1 MDLGLAGRVA
11 IVTGGSRGI
20 GRACAASLLGE
31 GAAVAL
37 VSRDPE
43 RLEAARAALVE
54 ASGASSTARRAIA
67 VPADLGSD
75 DAVRAM
81 VERVRAELGHI
92 DILVNAAATVIPTAF
107 SKLTEERWREVFEQ
121 KLNGYA
127 RCLRHVIPVMRAQR
141 AGSIVNI
148 SGLAAR
154 QPQATTIPV
163 SVNNAA
169 TLSLTKGLAN
179 DLAKD
184 GIRVNAVIPHIIDT
198 DRQDETMREWAGI
211 TGQTEAEL
219 RAERIAKIP
228 LGRMGRAEEV
238 GDVVAFL
245 ASDRASFV
253 TGAAWHVDG
262 GVAVGI

>member
-20 GRACAASLLGE
+20 GRACAASLLAE
-31 GAAVAL
+31 GAVVAL
-37 VSRDPE
+37 VSRDAA

-54 ASGASSTARRAIA
+54 ASGGRAIA
-67 VPADLGSD
+67 VPTDLRSD
-75 DAVRAM
+75 TAVRAM
-81 VERVRAELGHI
+81 VERVRAELGRI
-92 DILVNAAATVIPTAF
+92 DILINAAATVIPTAF
-107 SKLTEERWREVFEQ
+107 SDLTEERWLDVFEQ

-127 RCLRHVIPVMRAQR
+127 RCLRHVIPVLRAQKSG
-141 AGSIVNI
+141 AIVNI

-154 QPQATTIPV
+154 QPHATTIPV
-163 SVNNAA
+163 GVNNAA
-169 TLSLTKGLAN
+169 TLNLTKGLAN

-198 DRQDETMREWAGI
+198 DRQDETMREWAAI
-211 TGQTEAEL
+211 TGQSEAEV
-219 RAERIAKIP
+219 RAERVAKIP

>member
-1 MDLGLAGRVA
+1 M
-11 IVTGGSRGI
+11 
-20 GRACAASLLGE
+20 
-31 GAAVAL
+31 
-37 VSRDPE
+37 
-43 RLEAARAALVE
+43 
-54 ASGASSTARRAIA
+54 
-67 VPADLGSD
+67 
-75 DAVRAM
+75 
-81 VERVRAELGHI
+81 
-92 DILVNAAATVIPTAF
+92 
-107 SKLTEERWREVFEQ
+107 FEQ

-127 RCLRHVIPVMRAQR
+127 RCLRHVIPVLRAQQSG
-141 AGSIVNI
+141 AIVNI
-148 SGLAAR
+148 SGLAGR
-154 QPQATTIPV
+154 QPHATTIPV
-163 SVNNAA
+163 GVNNAA
-169 TLSLTKGLAN
+169 TLNLTKGLAN

-211 TGQTEAEL
+211 TGQSEAEV
-219 RAERIAKIP
+219 RAQRVATIP